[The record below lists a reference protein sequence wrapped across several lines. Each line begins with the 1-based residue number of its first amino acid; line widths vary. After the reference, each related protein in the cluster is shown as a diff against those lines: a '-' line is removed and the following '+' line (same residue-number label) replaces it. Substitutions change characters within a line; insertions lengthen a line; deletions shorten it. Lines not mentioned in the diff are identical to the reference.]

1 MLKYILKRLGISVII
16 LLGVSVIIYSLVR
29 MMPNDYIEIKYA
41 SQLQSGTITQDDIDR
56 FKELYGLAMPE
67 AYLDVEV
74 DTGEDGVE
82 GKFTKKV
89 RIDSYETALL
99 NAQAFDEFVAGDYS
113 YKDWTLRLTNAV
125 KSAQI
130 IDNNSKEVVFSG
142 AYSAEIDTETGEIT
156 VTVKIGRAS
165 CRERV

>member
-74 DTGEDGVE
+74 DTGEC
-82 GKFTKKV
+82 
-89 RIDSYETALL
+89 
-99 NAQAFDEFVAGDYS
+99 AQALYE
-113 YKDWTLRLTNAV
+113 LL
-125 KSAQI
+125 Q
-130 IDNNSKEVVFSG
+130 
-142 AYSAEIDTETGEIT
+142 
-156 VTVKIGRAS
+156 
-165 CRERV
+165 